1 MRRHD
6 PGDRIISNEV
16 RATWVDGVQGTSVI
30 DGCDVTISATNDL
43 TISSGTVAASGDI
56 VDVSGSTETVTALD
70 TDEYRYV
77 TVSVQPSGDVEVTQG
92 NVGTLDASGN
102 VDTEVGEPP
111 YPLGNVYLA
120 TAIQFDDGLNTV
132 FDGRFIVTTWV
143 GDEITTNS
151 ITSDSYND
159 DAIDHDQT
167 SNRTHSGDS
176 LTPASVDSNTVSTA
190 DAITNNGGDYNEAIE
205 THATASGAV
214 TVDLADGNHHRIEAI
229 DNIDIT
235 ITGVTTTPPGNSVT
249 IHVVDDDGAGPYTI
263 TWNDTELVWSDG
275 NVVDEVEQTENV
287 EVGIVID
294 ANANEW
300 RARQSG
306 VSFA

>member
-16 RATWVDGVQGTSVI
+16 RATWIDGVQGTSVI

-56 VDVSGSTETVTALD
+56 VDVAGSTETVTALD

-77 TVSVQPSGDVEVTQG
+77 TVSVQPDGTVEIQQG
-92 NVGTLDASGN
+92 SVGTLDGSGD
-102 VDTEVGEPP
+102 VDTEVAEPT
-111 YPLGNVYLA
+111 YPLDNVYLA
-120 TAIQFDDGLNTV
+120 TAVQFDDGLNTV
-132 FDGRFIVTTWV
+132 FDGRFIPEQWI
-143 GDEITTNS
+143 GNGQIIN
-151 ITSDSYND
+151 
-159 DAIDHDQT
+159 
-167 SNRTHSGDS
+167 
-176 LTPASVDSNTVSTA
+176 L
-190 DAITNNGGDYNEAIE
+190 GGDYSEAIE

-229 DNIDIT
+229 DDIDIT

-249 IHVVDDDGAGPYTI
+249 IHVVDDDGSGPYTI
-263 TWNDTELVWSDG
+263 TWDDTELVWNDG
-275 NVVDEVEQTENV
+275 NVVDEVAQTENV

-294 ANANEW
+294 SNASEW